1 MVCIPRAALAQ
12 ALESARIRKVRILP
26 LSGVRE
32 TNRFRDQR
40 DSSQIVHMASP
51 TFRGELRQMTTFIF
65 MTECNAFGEL

>member
-12 ALESARIRKVRILP
+12 ALESARIRKMRILP

-40 DSSQIVHMASP
+40 DSWQIVHMASP
-51 TFRGELRQMTTFIF
+51 TFRGGTAADDDIHFHDRVQRVR
-65 MTECNAFGEL
+65 